1 MTPLFLMCVE
11 PAGISEMTGGSVLL
25 PVVPSSSGLPS
36 KSCPGIGISSSADRE
51 IGVFQHVAPPTR
63 LRLEFPCETGLIL
76 RCAGKVGNP
85 FETKQWNRPSYRDQ
99 ERRKASDE
107 VVPGTSVSPLVRS
120 VYRGTFGVR
129 IKGAKYC
136 FALQDGM

>member
-1 MTPLFLMCVE
+1 MHRGVSDPSFCVFIHRVAFE
-11 PAGISEMTGGSVLL
+11 EVS
-25 PVVPSSSGLPS
+25 
-36 KSCPGIGISSSADRE
+36 GIGFLSRAGRE
-51 IGVFQHVAPPTR
+51 IGVFRHVAPPTR
-63 LRLEFPCETGLIL
+63 LRLELPRVTVLIL
-76 RCAGKVGNP
+76 RCAGKVGKP

-99 ERRKASDE
+99 ERTKASDE
-107 VVPGTSVSPLVRS
+107 VVPETSVSPLVRS

>member
-1 MTPLFLMCVE
+1 
-11 PAGISEMTGGSVLL
+11 MTGVQTCAL
-25 PVVPSSSGLPS
+25 PILP
-36 KSCPGIGISSSADRE
+36 
-51 IGVFQHVAPPTR
+51 
-63 LRLEFPCETGLIL
+63 LEFPRETGLIL

-120 VYRGTFGVR
+120 VYRGTFGAASRVPS
-129 IKGAKYC
+129 IVLHFKTEC
-136 FALQDGM
+136 ETSLEML